1 MENNS
6 QTLNHGSN
14 DSSPP
19 TSINKSSVIIKGSAP
34 NSPSIEPTRS
44 IVVPSNLNINLPTFN
59 NSTAIANTNMTTSKD
74 SVITID
80 GSNNVANFLTEK
92 EPKNSGSSVHTSWEN
107 IFKNLYYILAWYFF
121 STALSFY
128 NKNLM
133 GKEYFNLK
141 LPLLISAMHTG
152 MHTLITIILMS
163 GNLPIIYKKPEG
175 KSVSISS
182 YFTRVVPCAV
192 AAALEICM
200 ANASLI
206 FITLSFYTMVKSS
219 TPIWVLI
226 FAFAFGLEQ
235 PKLILIII
243 ITVIS
248 VGVLLTVEG
257 ETKFNL
263 TGFLLVLGAA
273 IISGL
278 RWTLTQMLLQKEE
291 GMNNPVATLYY
302 LSPIMFIMMSILSL
316 IFEQPFQVFN
326 TSEHFENVTR
336 GLQTFGLMLMGGLL
350 AFGMTIAEF
359 ALIKNTSTVTLSVAG
374 ISKEVVVITLSVLIY
389 HDELTPINLLGLFVS
404 ITGIIGYNYYKINK
418 PSNDKKGRYQAL
430 PAQKNN
436 SLD

>member
-1 MENNS
+1 MENHN
-6 QTLNHGSN
+6 QTLLNHGNINSL
-14 DSSPP
+14 PP
-19 TSINKSSVIIKGSAP
+19 TSIKTSEVINKGSAP
-34 NSPSIEPTRS
+34 NSPSTRS
-44 IVVPSNLNINLPTFN
+44 TVVPSNLNINLPTFN
-59 NSTAIANTNMTTSKD
+59 NTIATADTNTTTSND
-74 SVITID
+74 AVITIV
-80 GSNNVANFLTEK
+80 GSNSVTNFLTEK
-92 EPKNSGSSVHTSWEN
+92 ESKNSGSTSVNTTWEN

-152 MHTLITIILMS
+152 MHALVTTILMS
-163 GNLPIIYKKPEG
+163 GNLPMIYKKTEG

-200 ANASLI
+200 ANASLV

-257 ETKFNL
+257 ETRFNL

-302 LSPIMFIMMSILSL
+302 LSPIMFILMSILSL

-326 TSEHFENVTR
+326 TSKHFENVTR

-350 AFGMTIAEF
+350 AFCMTIAEF

-389 HDELTPINLLGLFVS
+389 HDELTPINLLGLFIS

-418 PSNDKKGRYQAL
+418 PNSDKKGRYQAL
-430 PAQKNN
+430 PPHKNN